1 MHTPTKA
8 QFQKVIDLMY
18 TILPLTF
25 ERRDSL
31 DMSESRVDCN
41 GHVCGTVHCFGGWF
55 AVACINESILRK
67 KISYGDG
74 ALMMANMLGFES
86 VHGLKCF
93 ANGNRDIWGNN
104 YGWDM
109 FLAKS
114 AFYHPIRRP
123 KGAKSVSDIINH
135 LEEVQARLPK

>member
-8 QFQKVIDLMY
+8 QLQKVIDLMY

-41 GHVCGTVHCFGGWF
+41 DHVCGTVHCFAGWF
-55 AVACINESILRK
+55 AVACMNAKILSPH
-67 KISYGDG
+67 ISYTDGGD
-74 ALMMANMLGFES
+74 AMARMLGF
-86 VHGLKCF
+86 
-93 ANGNRDIWGNN
+93 NNRYQLRNFTKWNAVWGNHG
-104 YGWDM
+104 GWQLFTDRM
-109 FLAKS
+109 S
-114 AFYHPIRRP
+114 FYHPIRRP